1 MNANDQRFNL
11 CLREGKGWDLLLGIV
26 ALDATGITCLNEQ
39 GNTHL
44 DYAAVQR
51 IFLWVAQYEGSA
63 PTWYCGISGGGVHI
77 SIGSS
82 GRSCRTKEGEAQY
95 REFVLALH
103 RRLSAC
109 AHPIEFATLPR
120 VKRKVVWLFLAG
132 LGIFLCLLIVIPSV
146 TGIAGDSL
154 ARAALEIHSQRPAPG
169 GATGLRRQGAYPGDE
184 WRAGRHSMAAIFR
197 LTRPGADPHA
207 HLQ

>member
-1 MNANDQRFNL
+1 MKTNDQRFNL
-11 CLREGKGWDLLLGIV
+11 YVRRGKGWDLLPGVV
-26 ALDATGITCLNEQ
+26 ALDATGIACLNEQ

-44 DYAAVQR
+44 DFATIER
-51 IFLWVAQYEGSA
+51 IFLWVAQDEA
-63 PTWYCGISGGGVHI
+63 PTWYCGISGGGGHI

-103 RRLSAC
+103 RRLSTC
-109 AHPIEFATLPR
+109 AHAIEFVTLPR

-132 LGIFLCLLIVIPSV
+132 LAIFLCLLIVIPSV

-154 ARAALEIHSQRPAPG
+154 ALWIPLLIALLVYEIAL
-169 GATGLRRQGAYPGDE
+169 GLKPREKQCYSPGD
-184 WRAGRHSMAAIFR
+184 IPDR
-197 LTRPGADPHA
+197 LLP
-207 HLQ
+207 